1 MWHVAEESSMDVR
14 RGHCMKLWRWS
25 VGWVG
30 DPKMLEMLES
40 WDKEVYREGM
50 VRAQEKKR
58 VAANKF
64 RSRRSEKP
72 SNKPF
77 TPYIELQD
85 LESGLLS
92 FILVLV
98 LYFLTAPPRLLSF
111 RMVIYILHFCLL
123 EECNLLFLLYRGLQ
137 LRYCFK
143 SQRGLWILI

>member
-1 MWHVAEESSMDVR
+1 
-14 RGHCMKLWRWS
+14 
-25 VGWVG
+25 
-30 DPKMLEMLES
+30 
-40 WDKEVYREGM
+40 M

-64 RSRRSEKP
+64 RSRRSEKS

-98 LYFLTAPPRLLSF
+98 LYFLTAPTLLSF
-111 RMVIYILHFCLL
+111 RMVIYILHLCLL
-123 EECNLLFLLYRGLQ
+123 EECNLLFFTLQGFTIEILLQVAEGTLDFNLNTVKTLKDYGD
-137 LRYCFK
+137 F
-143 SQRGLWILI
+143 